1 LLLASAGE
9 PNLMR
14 IAVFHDLPSG
24 GAKRTLHELVKR
36 LRLRH
41 AIELYALTTA
51 DESFCD
57 LRPLVAAHRQ
67 IAYAP
72 SRLFNAPFGRLNQ
85 IQRWRDLG
93 RLSVLGRALATRI
106 DAEGYD
112 IVWAEP
118 SRWTQAPPLLS
129 YLATPSVYHFHE
141 PPRVLYEPLL
151 NERAARSRRR
161 VLDYFDPLPRLFRA
175 RARRLDWLAT
185 RAARRVVVNSRFTG
199 DELRRIYGVESDL
212 AYRGVDVERFRP
224 GAEARRREVLSVG
237 AIQPSK
243 GFDFLLH
250 ALAELP
256 ASVRPPLRIVGNSEV
271 DDEAGFL
278 AGLAARLGVELHIEV
293 GLDDAELARRYAEA
307 ALLVYAPHR
316 EPLGLAP
323 LEAMACATPVVAVA
337 EGGVPETVVDGVTGR
352 LVPRDARAFAAVVG
366 ELLADASARQ
376 RMGRAAR
383 EHVCR
388 AFSWDVAV
396 ARVERE
402 FLDLVRSPAR

>member
-1 LLLASAGE
+1 
-9 PNLMR
+9 MR

-24 GAKRTLHELVKR
+24 GAKRTIYELVKR
-36 LRLRH
+36 LTSRH
-41 AIELYALTTA
+41 TIELYALTTA

-72 SRLFNAPFGRLNQ
+72 SRPFTSPFGRLNQ
-85 IQRWRDLG
+85 IRRWRDLG
-93 RLSVLGRALATRI
+93 RLSDLGRDLAARI
-106 DAEGYD
+106 DAAGYD

-129 YLATPSVYHFHE
+129 YLTTPSVYHFHE
-141 PPRVLYEPLL
+141 PPRVLYEPRL
-151 NERAARSRRR
+151 NERDARTGHRA
-161 VLDYFDPLPRLFRA
+161 LDYFDPLPRLYRA

-185 RAARRVVVNSRFTG
+185 RAARSVVVNSRFTG
-199 DELRRIYGVESDL
+199 VQLRRLYGVESNL
-212 AYRGVDVERFRP
+212 AYHGVDVERFRP
-224 GAEARRREVLSVG
+224 GTGARRCEVLSVG

-250 ALAELP
+250 ALAEIP
-256 ASVRPPLRIVGNSEV
+256 ETVRPPLRIVGNSAMDGEP
-271 DDEAGFL
+271 GFL
-278 AGLAARLGVELHIEV
+278 AGLAARLGVQLHIEV

-352 LVPRDARAFAAVVG
+352 LVPRDARAFGAATRQ
-366 ELLADASARQ
+366 LLEDASARQ

-388 AFSWDVAV
+388 AFSWDAAV
-396 ARVERE
+396 ERVERE
-402 FLDLVRSPAR
+402 LLDLVRSRGTERAG